1 MQTHPLPQLITSLI
15 LLVLHQAAFGQSSPP
30 PGEAQREVAAQ
41 TGTPQLRAATGSV
54 RLRSQT
60 TKERDGSS
68 AADSEFGE
76 QRIVQRRAQVEPWST
91 VADAQL
97 FTTDNVALTPTGEQ
111 RDWYLRYGLA
121 VSYTNR
127 IKGPLFIDLSLQQ
140 YLFRYSK
147 FDALDFDLTRF
158 DGGLLVQAPW
168 LSNAFFFARYTLQ
181 RITEP
186 GLGTAFFT
194 NHAADLGVQ
203 KVWKISRG
211 QQVFAGVAANLALD
225 TSPGSGARNEYSA
238 TLGYSARLTERV
250 TASASYR
257 GSWNDYAEG
266 PRTDWNHIVAA
277 GVTYDAT
284 DWLRLGVNASFSH
297 NDSNTSFADYDN
309 FVAGCSIALRLAF

>member
-1 MQTHPLPQLITSLI
+1 MQTHFPSLLITSLA
-15 LLVLHQAAFGQSSPP
+15 VLAPHPTAFGQSAAPT
-30 PGEAQREVAAQ
+30 EARREVAAQ
-41 TGTPQLRAATGSV
+41 TERPQLRATTGAV

-60 TKERDGSS
+60 TTVRDGRTG
-68 AADSEFGE
+68 ADSEFGE
-76 QRIVQRRAQVEPWST
+76 QRIVQRRAQVEPWSV
-91 VADAQL
+91 VADGQL
-97 FTTDNVALTPTGEQ
+97 FRTDNVALTPTAEQ

-140 YLFRYSK
+140 YLFRYAK

-158 DGGLLVQAPW
+158 DGGLLLQAPW

-186 GLGTAFFT
+186 GFGTAVFT
-194 NHAADLGVQ
+194 NHAANLGVQ

-211 QQVFAGVAANLALD
+211 QQVFAGLAADLALD
-225 TSPGSGARNEYSA
+225 TSPGSAARNEYSA

-257 GSWNDYAEG
+257 GSWNDYTQG
-266 PRTDWNHIVAA
+266 PRTDWNQIVAA

-284 DWLRLGVNASFSH
+284 DWLRLGVNASYSH
-297 NDSNTSFADYDN
+297 NDSSTAFADYDN